1 MTEFLRGPWSLDLFT
16 AVNLVLAGVLYLA
29 GVRSR
34 ARRHPDQQ
42 WPWYRTL
49 SFVAGLVLLAV
60 VYLGPVAGWSHTF
73 FWAHMTQHL
82 AVMMAAAPLLV
93 LGAPLLLLQEAFPPA
108 TRDRWIDPALA
119 SAVTRWLTDPIV
131 TWVLFAGVLL
141 GVHFT
146 GFYDW
151 SMSDHDAELFLQ
163 RPLLLTAA
171 LLYYL
176 PLIGSNPLPRR
187 PSPAVKL
194 ISLGAMM
201 IPEAIVGAVIYFS
214 PVVIYDTFATSV
226 RPFGPD
232 ALTDQQLSGAIMW
245 ALVMVIDTMWMMV
258 VAAEWFGAEEEKARR
273 IDEEEAERAEAPLH
287 RAQT

>member
-1 MTEFLRGPWSLDLFT
+1 MTDFFGGPWSLDLFT
-16 AVNLVLAGVLYLA
+16 AVNLVLAAAAYLA
-29 GVRSR
+29 GVRFRS
-34 ARRHPDQQ
+34 RRHQRCP
-42 WPWYRTL
+42 WPWYRTA
-49 SFVAGLVLLAV
+49 SFVGGLVLLAA

-73 FWAHMTQHL
+73 FWAHMAQHL

-93 LGAPLLLLQEAFPPA
+93 LGAPLLLLQEALPPESC
-108 TRDRWIDPALA
+108 DRWLTPALD
-119 SAVTRWLTDPIV
+119 SPVIRWLTDPIV
-131 TWVLFAGVLL
+131 TWLIFAGVLL

-146 GFYDW
+146 DFYDW
-151 SMSDHDAELFLQ
+151 SMGNHDAELFLQ
-163 RPLLLTAA
+163 RPLMLTAA

-187 PSPAVKL
+187 PTPAVKL

-214 PVVIYDTFATSV
+214 PVVLYDTFANSI

-273 IDEEEAERAEAPLH
+273 LDEEAGGDEA
-287 RAQT
+287 AQPQRTTA

>member
-1 MTEFLRGPWSLDLFT
+1 MTDFLTGPWSLDLFT
-16 AVNLVLAGVLYLA
+16 AVNLVLVAAAYLA
-29 GVRSR
+29 GVRVR
-34 ARRHPDQQ
+34 ARRGALPA

-49 SFVAGLVLLAV
+49 SFLSALVLLAA

-73 FWAHMTQHL
+73 FWAHMAQHL
-82 AVMMAAAPLLV
+82 VVMMAAAPLIV
-93 LGAPLLLLQEAFPPA
+93 LGAPLLLLQEAVPDDA
-108 TRDRWIDPALA
+108 RRRWVDPVL
-119 SAVTRWLTDPIV
+119 SSRAVRWLTDPLV
-131 TWVLFAGVLL
+131 TWLLFAGVLL

-151 SMSDHDAELFLQ
+151 AMGDHDAEMFIQ
-163 RPLLLTAA
+163 RPLMLAVA
-171 LLYYL
+171 ILYYL

-201 IPEAIVGAVIYFS
+201 VPEAIVGAVIYFS
-214 PVVIYDTFATSV
+214 PFVIYATFANST

-232 ALTDQQLSGAIMW
+232 ALTDQQLSGAVMW

-258 VAAEWFGAEEEKARR
+258 VATEWFSAEEEKARR
-273 IDEEEAERAEAPLH
+273 MDGEMAAEQRAPA
-287 RAQT
+287 